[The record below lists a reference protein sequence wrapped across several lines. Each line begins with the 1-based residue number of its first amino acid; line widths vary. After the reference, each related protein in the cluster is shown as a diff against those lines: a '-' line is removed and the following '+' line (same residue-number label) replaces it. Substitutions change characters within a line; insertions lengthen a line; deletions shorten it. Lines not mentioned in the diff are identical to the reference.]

1 MPGSSFGVC
10 FRLSTWGES
19 HGEAVG
25 VVVEG
30 CPAGLPLEVV
40 DVQRELNRRR
50 VGQSK
55 VTSPRQE
62 ADRVHILSG
71 VFGGVTMG
79 TPISMVVYN
88 EDADSSKYEPIRDV
102 FRPGHADFGYFAK
115 YGVRDYRG
123 GGRSSARE
131 TVGRVAGGAV
141 ARKLLSTRGIRIVG
155 HTRMI
160 GGIEAETFVESEIE
174 NNLVRC
180 ADPKAAE
187 AMVALIVKSREEKDS
202 VGGIVEVRV
211 FGLPPGLGEPVFDK
225 LDADIAKGLMSIGA
239 IKGVEFGDG
248 FRAAGMRGSE
258 HNDQYRV
265 ENGVVTPI
273 TNHGGGVTGGL
284 SSGAELVVR
293 AAVKP
298 TSSIERE
305 QQTVDEAGAQRT
317 IEIKGRHDPCI
328 CPRIV
333 PIAESMVALVVA
345 DHLLRNLASRMES
358 VP

>member
-10 FRLSTWGES
+10 FRVSTWGES

-25 VVVEG
+25 VVVDG
-30 CPAGLPLEVV
+30 CPAGLALEEA
-40 DVQRELNRRR
+40 DIQRELNRRR

-62 ADRVHILSG
+62 TDKVHILSG
-71 VFGGVTMG
+71 IFQGLTMG
-79 TPISMVVYN
+79 TPISMIVYN

-102 FRPGHADFGYFAK
+102 FRPGHADYGYFAK

-131 TVGRVAGGAV
+131 TVGRVAAGAI
-141 ARKLLSTRGIRIVG
+141 ARKLLAGRGIKIVG

-160 GGIEAETFVESEIE
+160 GGIEAQVFVESEIE
-174 NNLVRC
+174 NNIVRC
-180 ADPKAAE
+180 ADPEAAQR
-187 AMVALIVKSREEKDS
+187 MVELVLKSQEEKDS

-211 FGLPPGLGEPVFDK
+211 SGVPAGLGEPVFDK

-248 FRAAGMRGSE
+248 FRAAWMKGSE

-265 ENGVVTPI
+265 ENGVVVPI
-273 TNHGGGVTGGL
+273 TNHGGGVMGGI
-284 SSGAELVVR
+284 SDGAEVVVR

-305 QQTVDEAGAQRT
+305 QQTVDEVGQQRT

-333 PIAESMVALVVA
+333 PIAESMVALVLA
-345 DHLLRNLASRMES
+345 DHLLRNLASQMGKS
-358 VP
+358 

>member
-1 MPGSSFGVC
+1 M
-10 FRLSTWGES
+10 
-19 HGEAVG
+19 G
-25 VVVEG
+25 VVVDG
-30 CPAGLPLEVV
+30 CPAGLPLETS
-40 DVQRELNRRR
+40 DVQRELDRRR

-62 ADRVHILSG
+62 ADRVRILSG
-71 VFGGVTMG
+71 IFQGLTMG
-79 TPISMVVYN
+79 TPISMLVTN

-102 FRPGHADFGYFAK
+102 FRPGHADYGYFAK

-131 TVGRVAGGAV
+131 TVGRVAAGAI
-141 ARKLLSTRGIRIVG
+141 ARKLLLSRGIKIVG
-155 HTRMI
+155 HTQMI
-160 GGIEAETFVESEIE
+160 GGIEAGAFVESEIE

-180 ADPKAAE
+180 ADPEAARQMVDLILKA
-187 AMVALIVKSREEKDS
+187 REEKDS
-202 VGGIVEVRV
+202 LGGIVEVRV
-211 FGLPPGLGEPVFDK
+211 SGLPAGLGEPVFDK

-248 FRAAGMRGSE
+248 FQAARMRGSE

-265 ENGVVTPI
+265 EEGVVIPI
-273 TNHGGGVTGGL
+273 TNHGGGVTGGI
-284 SSGAELVVR
+284 SNGAELVVR

-305 QQTVDEAGAQRT
+305 QQTVDEESRQRT

-333 PIAESMVALVVA
+333 PVAESMVALVLA
-345 DHLLRNLASRMES
+345 DHLLRNRASRLRAKG
-358 VP
+358 